1 MQCRKCGQRL
11 DPTDATCPACGAP
24 AAEKPAA
31 VLKTSTILISG
42 NDGAEVYRSVE
53 EVPEPLRKKLLRS
66 TNSVNARTILIADR
80 RGRREIARAL
90 RKLPGAARSRLTSAL
105 STGSLQ
111 GTGGFPK
118 LTIAQTIGMLI
129 AGASAVLAW
138 LILSTN
144 GEIVSRRWTRTR
156 GRR

>member
-1 MQCRKCGQRL
+1 MHCRKCGQRL
-11 DPTDATCPACGAP
+11 DLTATACPACGAP

-42 NDGAEVYRSVE
+42 QDGAEVYRSVD

-90 RKLPGAARSRLTSAL
+90 RSLPGAARSRLTSAL
-105 STGSLQ
+105 STGNLQ
-111 GTGGFPK
+111 GAGGFPK
-118 LTIAQTIGMLI
+118 LTIAQTVGLVV
-129 AGASAVLAW
+129 AGASGVLAW
-138 LILSTN
+138 LILSHK
-144 GEIVSRRWTRTR
+144 W
-156 GRR
+156 